1 MRRRPGFR
9 GDAAQ
14 TAGGTGVTVSDS
26 EWDLEVRP
34 RKTARYAIGV
44 AVLLVVLF
52 SVVGALLRT
61 SATGVYFRAADQVAM
76 VLFGF
81 LLAGLVL
88 LLTRPRLRVNASGVD
103 VRNGLGEKHI
113 DWDLVQGLSF
123 PDGAAWARIEL
134 PDDEY
139 VPVLAIQANDK
150 QHAVE
155 AVQAFRAL
163 DARHRR

>member
-1 MRRRPGFR
+1 M
-9 GDAAQ
+9 
-14 TAGGTGVTVSDS
+14 TVAES
-26 EWDLEVRP
+26 EWELEVRP
-34 RKTARYAIGV
+34 RKTTRYAIGI

-52 SVVGALLRT
+52 SIVGALLRT
-61 SATGVYFRAADQVAM
+61 SATGVYFRLADQIAM
-76 VLFGF
+76 VMFGF

-88 LLTRPRLRVNASGVD
+88 LLARPRLRVNESGVL

-113 DWDLVQGLSF
+113 DWDLVQGMSF

-155 AVQAFRAL
+155 AVRAFRAL